1 MLSGTGKRGRGIV
14 GITRTT
20 TALSRWILSYNLR
33 AHIAALTREMYHV
46 DDDDQIIY
54 NDSNPSRKL
63 RDNDDEKKV
72 IELQRQA
79 NVFNVNQQTTVPER
93 FQNMVTKDVAT
104 TRMEES
110 LLLRIGTAS
119 GRRKWI
125 PL

>member
-1 MLSGTGKRGRGIV
+1 
-14 GITRTT
+14 
-20 TALSRWILSYNLR
+20 
-33 AHIAALTREMYHV
+33 MYHV

-63 RDNDDEKKV
+63 RDNDDEKKM

-93 FQNMVTKDVAT
+93 LQNMVTKDVAT